1 MLNHTRN
8 YFKKIIQTKIRSVRS
23 FQQGIIKK
31 IKKEIE
37 LDCFKSQFYI

>member
-23 FQQGIIKK
+23 FQQGIYKENKK
-31 IKKEIE
+31 RNRIR
-37 LDCFKSQFYI
+37 LL